1 MEKKSYRGGRDKKS
15 GFTLIE
21 LLVVIAIIAILA
33 ALLLPALATAKEKAK
48 RTSCINNLR
57 QIGIGDAIY
66 AGDYNDFVLPLRQ
79 NVPVTLSDVG
89 AEAAKGVGLIVQS
102 NGIGSV
108 WTCPNRI
115 NQMGGLS
122 GLPNYENAPVPP
134 QWDIGYAYFGGLT
147 NWATPFGNFNNPCY
161 SPVKLGTSKPHWVL
175 AADLLST
182 VTFNGTWSSTYYGQ
196 QNDPRY
202 YVYANVPSHKHG
214 NGLAGIN
221 EVFADGS
228 AAWRGLNQNK
238 FYGFTHWAGQYGDVY
253 VYWSQD
259 RTDFDT
265 TLGSLLP
272 ALQLTLTT
280 GGM

>member
-1 MEKKSYRGGRDKKS
+1 MDKRNYARGRDKKH

-57 QIGIGDAIY
+57 QIGIGDTIY
-66 AGDYNDFVLPLRQ
+66 AGDYNDLVLPLRQ
-79 NVPVTLSDVG
+79 NIPVTLTDVG
-89 AEAAKGVGLIVQS
+89 AEAAKGVGLVVQS
-102 NGIGSV
+102 NGVASV
-108 WTCPNRI
+108 WTCPNRV
-115 NQMGGLS
+115 NQTGNSS
-122 GLPNYENAPVPP
+122 GLPNYEPSAVPP

-147 NWATPFGNFNNPCY
+147 NWATTFGNYPSH
-161 SPVKLGTSKPHWVL
+161 SPVKLGNAKPNWVL
-175 AADLLST
+175 SADLLST
-182 VTFNGTWSSTYYGQ
+182 VTFNGTWSSTYYAQ

-214 NGLAGIN
+214 GGLAGIN

-228 AAWRGLNQNK
+228 ASWRGYNLYK
-238 FYGFTHWAGQYGDVY
+238 DYGFTHWAGQYGDVY

-259 RTDFDT
+259 PTDFDP
-265 TLGSLLP
+265 TLISLLP